1 MVETVAIFPR
11 AEMDGNVSSFVNLF
25 SYKQGYKQ
33 VYIYIYFFPFIFISW
48 RLNFFTVLLWFLP
61 YIDMQVYINTWKEK
75 IDSQGL

>member
-33 VYIYIYFFPFIFISW
+33 VYIYIYIFPIYF
-48 RLNFFTVLLWFLP
+48 
-61 YIDMQVYINTWKEK
+61 Y
-75 IDSQGL
+75 